1 MDMERLIKLTI
12 NGDEYKFHVE
22 PWRTLLEVIREKA
35 GLTGAKEACGTG
47 ECGNCLVILDGR
59 PVKSCIYL
67 AVDADGKDI
76 TTIEGIA
83 DGEELHP
90 IQKAFID
97 HGAIQ
102 CGFCTPG
109 MILTAK
115 SLLDH
120 NPKPTKAEVQ
130 AALEGVLCR
139 CTGYVQIVE
148 AILAAGEAMAR
159 VNEPVGKA
167 GK

>member
-1 MDMERLIKLTI
+1 MLKQIKMTI
-12 NGDEYKFHVE
+12 NGELYEFMVE
-22 PWRTLLEVIREKA
+22 PWRILSEVIREKA
-35 GLTGAKEACGTG
+35 GLTGLKEACGTG
-47 ECGNCLVILDGR
+47 ECGNCLVLLNGK

-67 AVDADGKDI
+67 AIDADGKDI

-83 DGEELHP
+83 NGEELHP
-90 IQKAFID
+90 IQKAFIE

-115 SLLDH
+115 ALLDH
-120 NPKPTKAEVQ
+120 NPTPTKAEVK
-130 AALEGVLCR
+130 AAMEGVLCR

-148 AILAAGEAMAR
+148 AVLAAAEML
-159 VNEPVGKA
+159 K
-167 GK
+167 

>member
-1 MDMERLIKLTI
+1 MKRLLKLTI
-12 NGDEYKFHVE
+12 NGEEYEFTVE
-22 PWRTLLEVIREKA
+22 PWRTLLEVIREEA

-47 ECGNCLVILDGR
+47 ECGNCLVILDGK
-59 PVKSCIYL
+59 PVKSCLYL
-67 AVDADGKDI
+67 ALDANGKEVI
-76 TTIEGIA
+76 TIEGIA

-90 IQKAFID
+90 IQKAFIE

-120 NPKPTKAEVQ
+120 NPKPTRTEVKE
-130 AALEGVLCR
+130 ALEGILCR

-148 AILAAGEAMAR
+148 AILAAAENMGREKAAMGK
-159 VNEPVGKA
+159 VGA
-167 GK
+167 